1 MKEKDRK
8 KISESILKK
17 AAGYESV
24 ETQEEYALVD
34 GEMTLVKRKVTRKDV
49 PPDVTAL
56 RILLDDAG
64 PDDVGKEEIER
75 ERREL
80 TEEYLR
86 RLRETDKKEGK

>member
-1 MKEKDRK
+1 MKEKDKK
-8 KISESILKK
+8 KIADSILKK
-17 AAGYESV
+17 AAGYEAV
-24 ETQEEYALVD
+24 ETQEEYALID
-34 GEMTLVKRKVTRKDV
+34 GEMTLIKRKVTRKDV

-56 RILLDDAG
+56 KLLLDEAQ
-64 PDDVGKEEIER
+64 PDDIGKEEIER